1 MRELLLV
8 AADTPAGLW
17 CLGFGDGRLRH
28 ADHQSAKHPQDQR
41 RIGIAHSAA
50 IFIQGDVQR
59 MMQSALDDP
68 IAPFEFDPAQCVQL
82 LGGQAA
88 DQIHRFGG
96 FVAFAPHATPQSR
109 NEARSGKTDL
119 FRADFPA
126 LQNPNLTPAPIV
138 FACQGSGL
146 LRGLRGKICPASGAL
161 LRFGPVPSG
170 CP

>member
-8 AADTPAGLW
+8 AANTPAGLW
-17 CLGFGDGRLRH
+17 CLGFGDSRLGH
-28 ADHQSAKHPQDQR
+28 ADHQSAKHSQHQG
-41 RIGIAHSAA
+41 RIGMVHSAA

-59 MMQSALDDP
+59 MMQSALDEP
-68 IAPFEFDPAQCVQL
+68 IATFEFDPAQRVQL
-82 LGGQAA
+82 LGGQTA

-96 FVAFAPHATPQSR
+96 FMAFAPHATPQSR

-119 FRADFPA
+119 LRRDLSA

-146 LRGLRGKICPASGAL
+146 VRGLRGKIYLASEAL
-161 LRFGPVPSG
+161 PRFGPVPSG